1 MLASRRSTSVPF
13 RLGLIFDEDR
23 ARRQI
28 VISRDEHLSGCQR
41 RQVGAGELLNAAFP
55 GGNDQRDLMALVL
68 VAPVV
73 LAVTVLATYIPAR
86 RASRVN
92 PMEALRYE

>member
-41 RQVGAGELLNAAFP
+41 RQGGAGY
-55 GGNDQRDLMALVL
+55 LVRPAGRSL
-68 VAPVV
+68 VPDGM
-73 LAVTVLATYIPAR
+73 T
-86 RASRVN
+86 ASSG
-92 PMEALRYE
+92 